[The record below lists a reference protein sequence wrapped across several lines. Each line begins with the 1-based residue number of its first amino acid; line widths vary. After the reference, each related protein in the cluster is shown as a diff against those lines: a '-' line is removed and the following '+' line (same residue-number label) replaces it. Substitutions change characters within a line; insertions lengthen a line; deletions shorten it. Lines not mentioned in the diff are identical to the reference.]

1 MLVELSLIIIGFA
14 IGTFGTLVG
23 AGGGFV
29 LMPVLLLMFPDQD
42 PEILTSISLAVVFF
56 NAASGSL
63 AYSRM
68 KKIDYRS
75 GLIFSIAAVPGA
87 IAGSYTVKFINR
99 EIFNI
104 IFGIILIVVS
114 VYLFFRSVKQPGV
127 SKPVPGHY
135 SIRHI
140 IDSEDNVY
148 AYAFEHKTG
157 IFISVLIGFVSSL
170 LGIGGGIIHVPAMVN
185 MLNFPVHIATATS
198 HFVLAIMALAG
209 SLTHILD
216 GSYTWDS
223 ASKTLYLGIGVIAG
237 AQLGAKL
244 SKKMK
249 ANFIIKALAIA
260 LCIVGVRIFLL
271 TLIK

>member
-1 MLVELSLIIIGFA
+1 MLVELSLVIIGFA

-29 LMPVLLLMFPDQD
+29 LMPVLLLMFPQQD
-42 PEILTSISLAVVFF
+42 PETLTSISLAVVFF

-75 GLIFSIAAVPGA
+75 GLVFSLAAVPGA
-87 IAGSYTVKFINR
+87 IAGSYSVKYINR
-99 EIFNI
+99 DIFNI
-104 IFGIILIVVS
+104 IFGLILVGVS
-114 VYLFFRSVKQPGV
+114 VYLYFRNARAVV
-127 SKPVPGHY
+127 SRSAPGHY
-135 SIRHI
+135 TKRYI
-140 IDSEDNVY
+140 IDSENNEY

-157 IFISVLIGFVSSL
+157 IIISVLVGFVSSL

-198 HFVLAIMALAG
+198 HFILAIMAFAG
-209 SLTHILD
+209 TLTHIFD

-271 TLIK
+271 TLMK

>member
-23 AGGGFV
+23 AGGGFI
-29 LMPVLLLMFPDQD
+29 LMPVLLLMFPSES

-75 GLIFSIAAVPGA
+75 GIIFSIAAVPGA
-87 IAGSYTVKFINR
+87 IAGSFTVKYINR
-99 EIFNI
+99 DIFNI
-104 IFGIILIVVS
+104 IFGVILVLVS
-114 VYLFFRSVKQPGV
+114 LYLYFRSAAKTDPA
-127 SKPVPGHY
+127 KPVPEHY
-135 SIRHI
+135 SKRLL
-140 IDSEDNVY
+140 IDSEDNEY

-157 IFISVLIGFVSSL
+157 IIISVLVGFVSSL

-185 MLNFPVHIATATS
+185 LLNFPVHIATATS
-198 HFVLAIMALAG
+198 HFILAIMAFAG
-209 SLTHILD
+209 TVTHIID

-223 ASKTLYLGIGVIAG
+223 AVKTIYLAIGVIIG

-244 SKKMK
+244 SKKIK

-271 TLIK
+271 TVIK